1 MNGIRDYALV
11 LVVEDNPERVARFRE
26 WMGHPQLRLLH
37 VRSGDGA
44 LGCLNDRFDCIL
56 LDHDLDEDHPMGSR
70 GTVDGRGVV
79 DRLVQSNVNRR
90 TPIIIHSAN
99 PAGRNEMFQRL
110 KANGF
115 AVEIRPFTEWTPHF
129 AAELREE
136 LLEEWRANRSPSC

>member
-1 MNGIRDYALV
+1 VLV

-26 WMGHPQLRLLH
+26 WLGHAHLRLLH

-44 LGCLNDRFDCIL
+44 LSRLNDQFDCIL
-56 LDHDLDEDHPMGSR
+56 LDHDLDENHPMGSR

-79 DRLVQSNVNRR
+79 DRLVLSNVNRR

-110 KANGF
+110 NANGF

-129 AAELREE
+129 GAELREE
-136 LLEEWRANRSPSC
+136 LLDEWRANRPLSR